1 MRAKPDGAAVFDR
14 VAVRAHRDRAA
25 AGFAGRGD
33 FLVRE
38 VGERLVG
45 RLDDVKRRFARVL
58 DLGCHGGQLGP
69 MLRRQA
75 APDLLVEA
83 DLSPAMVACAAGPA
97 RLVADEEWLPIR
109 ADSLDLVMSALSL
122 HWVNDLPGAL
132 VQIRQALKPDG
143 LLLAAMLGGE
153 TLFELRA
160 AFLQAEAGQEG
171 GARPHVSPFP
181 DVQTLGALL
190 QRTGFA
196 LPVIDSDRITV
207 TYESAEALMHDLRAM
222 GEPMRPVGGHGTSP
236 GAAPS
241 MRRPPATGICSATRT
256 GEFRRPSRCSTS
268 PAGARTTLSS
278 SPHAAA
284 AAPSVWGRY
293 SVRASDR
300 ADHAL
305 DCLCAHD
312 ARAEQAG
319 NVPGEVEQGRA
330 EAVGGPSAVDDQSDV
345 RAQAGSN
352 LGGGNRARRA
362 RGVGARRRQRPLGG
376 FDHGTRG
383 LVAGNSQ

>member
-1 MRAKPDGAAVFDR
+1 MRVKPDAAAVFDR
-14 VAVRAHRDRAA
+14 AAVRAHRDRAA

-45 RLDDVKRRFARVL
+45 RLDDVKRRFPRVL

-75 APDLLVEA
+75 TPDLLIEA

-109 ADSLDLVMSALSL
+109 AGSLDLMVSALSL

-153 TLFELRA
+153 TLFELRE

-196 LPVIDSDRITV
+196 LPVVDSDRITV
-207 TYESAEALMHDLRAM
+207 TYENAEALMHDLRAM
-222 GEPMRPVGGHGTSP
+222 GEANATHGRARHFARRGTLRAVAYCYRDLFGGADG
-236 GAAPS
+236 
-241 MRRPPATGICSATRT
+241 RIPATFQVLYLT
-256 GEFRRPSRCSTS
+256 GWRPHESQQQPARRGSGTV
-268 PAGARTTLSS
+268 GL
-278 SPHAAA
+278 
-284 AAPSVWGRY
+284 
-293 SVRASDR
+293 
-300 ADHAL
+300 
-305 DCLCAHD
+305 
-312 ARAEQAG
+312 
-319 NVPGEVEQGRA
+319 GEVLSPRER
-330 EAVGGPSAVDDQSDV
+330 
-345 RAQAGSN
+345 
-352 LGGGNRARRA
+352 
-362 RGVGARRRQRPLGG
+362 
-376 FDHGTRG
+376 
-383 LVAGNSQ
+383 